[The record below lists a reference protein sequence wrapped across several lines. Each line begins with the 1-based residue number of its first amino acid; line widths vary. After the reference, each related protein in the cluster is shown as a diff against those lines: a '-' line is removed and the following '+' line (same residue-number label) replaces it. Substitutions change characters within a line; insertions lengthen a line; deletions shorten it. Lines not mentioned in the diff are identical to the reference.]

1 MKKVLKIDY
10 KQYPGKE
17 LKQIDFEIDNNQEP
31 IISIITPYY
40 NSQKYIEETANSIL
54 NQTFPY
60 WEWVIIDDGSPEEEA
75 KKKLKEIEKMD
86 SRIRVLHKENGGT
99 AAARDYGIEKSNES
113 SKYIMFLD
121 SDDLIDKTYLEC
133 CYWTLETNPKASWAY
148 TDTINFDGK
157 EFVWRKWY
165 NPDWELD
172 ENILTVTSMI
182 KKEDLKEVG
191 CFGIHEKKVF
201 EDWCLWLKLIKNQK
215 FPVRIGEL
223 LTWYRQKPLEE
234 SELKKSNTSNKKRAM
249 KLVNDIKRDIAY
261 KKQGIQYPKQD
272 YNWEEIKESQSQI
285 VEVKQKRNNKINIL
299 MIIPWMVTGGADK
312 FNLDLISRID
322 KEKYEF
328 TIISTIPSSNEWRQ
342 EFEKYGTVY
351 DVTKFLDEKDWV
363 SFINHIIYQ
372 NNIDIIFN
380 TNSQY
385 GYNVLPYLKAKH
397 PEIPIIDYVHMEEW
411 YIRNGGFSRDSSI
424 MKSVIDKTYTC
435 NGNSKKIFINHFGRK
450 EDEVETVYI
459 GVDEKK
465 FNPDLYNKEE
475 ILKKYNIQPNGKFI
489 LSFICRIADQK
500 RPYLFVEVIK
510 QLSKI
515 RNDFMVVVA
524 GDGPFFQEMK
534 SKVRRYG
541 LSDKFVYLG
550 NIRETEN
557 VYKISDLTVNTSI
570 KEGLALTSYESLAMG
585 VPVVSADVGGQKEL
599 INENVGVIVP
609 CMQKE
614 TQIWDYNY
622 KEKEV
627 MNYVK
632 GIEKVLNNITE
643 YKNNCRE
650 RILKGF
656 TIDNMVK
663 KMDEEFSKIY
673 QNANKEKIENGYS
686 LQKNIEITKELIS
699 EFLISNKI
707 DYEWIAD
714 KFNKD
719 NIHIILKY
727 DKKAR
732 KEQFYE
738 HTLEYKI
745 KHPIVVVLR
754 KMGIYDKIKQIIG
767 WERH

>member
-1 MKKVLKIDY
+1 MLKIDY

-17 LKQIDFEIDNNQEP
+17 LKKIDFEIDNNQRP

-60 WEWVIIDDGSPEEEA
+60 WEWVIVDDGSPDEEA
-75 KKKLKEIEKMD
+75 KKKLNEIEKMD

-99 AAARDYGIEKSNES
+99 AAARDYGIEKSNEF

-121 SDDLIDKTYLEC
+121 SDDLIEKTYLEC

-157 EFVWRKWY
+157 EFLWRKWY

-182 KKEDLKEVG
+182 KKEDLKKVG

-249 KLVNDIKRDIAY
+249 KLVTNIRRDIVY

-272 YNWEEIKESQSQI
+272 YNWEEITESQPQI

-351 DVTKFLDEKDWV
+351 DVTKFLDRKDWI

-397 PEIPIIDYVHMEEW
+397 PEVPIIDYVHMEEW

-510 QLSKI
+510 ELSKK

-524 GDGPFFQEMK
+524 GDGPFLPEMK
-534 SKVRRYG
+534 NRIKKYG

-550 NIRETEN
+550 NVKETVN
-557 VYKISDLTVNTSI
+557 VYKISDLTINTSI
-570 KEGLALTSYESLAMG
+570 KEGLALTAYESLAMG

-627 MNYVK
+627 MSYVD
-632 GIEKVLNNITE
+632 GIDKVLNNITT
-643 YKNNCRE
+643 YKNNCRD
-650 RILKGF
+650 RILNGF
-656 TIDNMVK
+656 TIDNMVA

-673 QNANKEKIENGYS
+673 KNPNKEKIENGYG

-699 EFLISNKI
+699 EFLISNRL
-707 DYEWIAD
+707 DYEWLSN
-714 KFNKD
+714 KFNGE
-719 NIHIILKY
+719 NIHMIVKY
-727 DKKAR
+727 DKKAK

>member
-1 MKKVLKIDY
+1 MLKIDY

-17 LKQIDFEIDNNQEP
+17 LNKINFEIEKKQKP

-60 WEWVIIDDGSPEEEA
+60 WEWVIVDDGSPDKEA
-75 KKKLKEIEKMD
+75 QEKLKEIEKMD

-99 AAARDYGIEKSNES
+99 AAARDYGIEKSDES
-113 SKYIMFLD
+113 TKYIMFLD
-121 SDDLIDKTYLEC
+121 SDDLIEKTYLEC

-148 TDTINFDGK
+148 TDTINFEGK
-157 EFVWRKWY
+157 EFLWRKWY

-172 ENILTVTSMI
+172 ENILTVTAMI
-182 KKEDLKEVG
+182 KKDDLKEVG
-191 CFGIHEKKVF
+191 CFGINEKKVY

-234 SELKKSNTSNKKRAM
+234 SELKKSNSSNKKRAM
-249 KLVNDIKRDIAY
+249 KLVNNIKRDIVY

-272 YNWEEIKESQSQI
+272 YNWEEIVENQPQI
-285 VEVKQKRNNKINIL
+285 VKVKQAKNSKTNIL
-299 MIIPWMVTGGADK
+299 IIIPWMVTGGADK

-328 TIISTIPSSNEWRQ
+328 TIISTIPSANEWRQ
-342 EFEKYGTVY
+342 EFEKYGTIY
-351 DVTKFLDEKDWV
+351 DLPGFLDRKDWV

-385 GYNVLPYLKAKH
+385 GYNILPYLKAKH

-424 MKSVIDKTYTC
+424 MQSVIDKTYTC
-435 NGNSKKIFINHFGRK
+435 NGNSRKIFINHFGRK

-465 FNPDLYNKEE
+465 FDPDLYSKED
-475 ILKKYNIQPNGKFI
+475 ILKKNEIDPKGKFI
-489 LSFICRIADQK
+489 ISFICRIADQK

-510 QLSKI
+510 ELSKK
-515 RNDFMVVVA
+515 RNDFIVVVA
-524 GDGPFFQEMK
+524 GDGPFLPEMK
-534 SKVRRYG
+534 SRIKKYG
-541 LSDKFVYLG
+541 LSDKFIYLG
-550 NIRETEN
+550 NVKETVN

-570 KEGLALTSYESLAMG
+570 KEGLALTAYESLSMG

-599 INENVGVIVP
+599 INDKVGVIVP

-614 TQIWDYNY
+614 TQIHDYNY
-622 KEKEV
+622 KEKEIIT
-627 MNYVK
+627 YVQ
-632 GIEKVLNNITE
+632 GIEKVLNNINE
-643 YKNNCRE
+643 YKKNCRN
-650 RILKGF
+650 RVLDGF
-656 TIDNMVK
+656 TIDNMVT
-663 KMDEEFSKIY
+663 KMDEEFTKIN
-673 QNANKEKIENGYS
+673 QNPNKEKVKNGYN
-686 LQKNIEITKELIS
+686 LQTNIEVTKELIS
-699 EFLISNKI
+699 EFLISSKM
-707 DYEWIAD
+707 DYEWISS
-714 KFNKD
+714 KFNQE

-727 DKKAR
+727 DKKAKR
-732 KEQFYE
+732 EQFYE
-738 HTLEYKI
+738 QTLEYKI

-754 KMGIYDKIKQIIG
+754 KMGIYDKIKEIIG